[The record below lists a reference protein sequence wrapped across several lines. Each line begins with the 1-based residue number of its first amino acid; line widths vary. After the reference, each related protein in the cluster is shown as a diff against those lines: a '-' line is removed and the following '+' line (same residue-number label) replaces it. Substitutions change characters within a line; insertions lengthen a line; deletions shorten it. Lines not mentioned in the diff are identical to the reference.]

1 MRLANL
7 MSKCLIV
14 GFGNIAKTHTKYLD
28 RNGAAWDWYDPY
40 ITVKNTNRILQINDS
55 LFRDNVYD
63 RVFILSS
70 ESSHYKNYK
79 QIRDAG
85 YTGWIFVEKPAVL
98 EREHFDIFDD
108 KRVICGLVERFN
120 PAINTLVQNIDL
132 SKVINIDFSR
142 CCVQTESSRVSVLQ
156 DVGIHDIDLFF
167 YLTKSKQTSPR
178 FNIVKN
184 NSTVLLTID
193 SDIGARFIWSKDTFF
208 KERKIIVRQSDCTY
222 IVDLQDQICVKN
234 YSIHGKIVS
243 ESLFVEKSSPIQ
255 NEHRNLFLEQPRHVN
270 CKLSHEFLYKLS
282 H

>member
-1 MRLANL
+1 M
-7 MSKCLIV
+7 V
-14 GFGNIAKTHTKYLD
+14 GFGNIAKTHIKYLNK
-28 RNGAAWDWYDPY
+28 NGIAWDWYDPY
-40 ITVKNTNRILQINDS
+40 ITVKNTNRILQINYS

-79 QIRDAG
+79 QTRDAG

-98 EREHFDIFDD
+98 DRKHFDIFDD
-108 KRVICGLVERFN
+108 NRVICGLVERFN
-120 PAINTLVQNIDL
+120 PAINTLRQHIDL
-132 SKVINIDFSR
+132 GKVINIDFSR
-142 CCVQTESSRVSVLQ
+142 CCVQTESSRASVLQ

-167 YLTKSKQTSPR
+167 YLTKLSHTKLK
-178 FNIVKN
+178 FDIVKN

-243 ESLFVEKSSPIQ
+243 ESLFVEKSSPIE
-255 NEHRNLFLEQPRHVN
+255 NEHNNLFLERPLPVD
-270 CKLSHEFLYKLS
+270 CKPSHEFLIS
-282 H
+282 IDG

>member
-1 MRLANL
+1 MS
-7 MSKCLIV
+7 SKCLIV
-14 GFGNIAKTHTKYLD
+14 GLGNIAKTHTKYLD
-28 RNGAAWDWYDPY
+28 KGGVDWGWYDPY
-40 ITVKNTNRILQINDS
+40 IESENVNRILQINDN
-55 LFRDNVYD
+55 LFEDNVYD

-98 EREHFDIFDD
+98 ERDHFDIFGDR
-108 KRVICGLVERFN
+108 RVVCGLVERFN
-120 PAINTLVQNIDL
+120 PAINTLVKHIDL
-132 SKVINIDFSR
+132 DKVINIDFSR
-142 CCVQTESSRVSVLQ
+142 CCVQTESSKVSVLQ
-156 DVGIHDIDLFF
+156 DIGIHDIDLFF
-167 YLTKSKQTSPR
+167 YLTKLSHTKLK
-178 FNIVKN
+178 FDIVKN

-243 ESLFVEKSSPIQ
+243 ESLFVEKSSPIE
-255 NEHRNLFLEQPRHVN
+255 NEHNNFFLEKPQPVD
-270 CKLSHEFLYKLS
+270 CKTSHEFLLLMS
-282 H
+282 